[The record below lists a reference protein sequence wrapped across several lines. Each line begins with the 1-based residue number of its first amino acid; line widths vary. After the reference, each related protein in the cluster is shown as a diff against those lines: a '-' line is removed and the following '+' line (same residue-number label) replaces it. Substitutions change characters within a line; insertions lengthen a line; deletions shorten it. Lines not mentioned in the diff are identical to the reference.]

1 MPVVRFEPGNIAPDS
16 GTYVLK
22 GHYGE
27 DTGVAIR
34 LDRGE
39 RLPLATAAVEYPL
52 WYVLVGEPTSNLQAA

>member
-1 MPVVRFEPGNIAPDS
+1 MPVVRFQPGEQAPDS

-27 DTGVAIR
+27 DTGVAVR
-34 LDRGE
+34 VDKGE

-52 WYVLVGEPTSNLQAA
+52 WFVLAGEPVEATKAA